1 METNDLEQRQT
12 ENEAV
17 VDAFEKELKALLS
30 KYPGI
35 IIHCDGQV
43 YDRRREQGR
52 NSTKLRRPAVR
63 KRNLQIQRRIS

>member
-35 IIHCDGQV
+35 IIHCDGQENV
-43 YDRRREQGR
+43 RI
-52 NSTKLRRPAVR
+52 LFCRRPPFVSR
-63 KRNLQIQRRIS
+63 VLDFKEYS